1 MQIKFATA
9 ATIACGLF
17 ACATSHAQE
26 AAPATQYSVGLK
38 AWDASWSSYLPA
50 TAAGVNASGK
60 PVTATSVDSVD
71 GDRRTNFIPQ
81 IAVRRGNY
89 FVSGSYGKYD
99 ADFHVGASTVAT
111 GPATTLITS
120 RTDHF
125 MRKESDLTAGYFI
138 TPEVAL
144 TIGFKYAKEYRDI
157 SLGIAPQ
164 ATPLLDDTVAGVVAG
179 FVGSFPI
186 KGALRLYTQAAY
198 GPGRYKSTFADSAM
212 PSVSGNATYLIA
224 EFGVA
229 YPLYPAHDGFPA
241 LNGALGYRTQT
252 FKSTSNDTS
261 FNESRKLRDV
271 RDGVVL
277 SVTATF

>member
-1 MQIKFATA
+1 MKIKFATA

-17 ACATSHAQE
+17 ACATSYAQE
-26 AAPATQYSVGLK
+26 AAPTTQYSVGFK
-38 AWDASWSSYLPA
+38 AWSASWSSYLPA
-50 TAAGVNASGK
+50 TVAGANASGQ
-60 PVTATSVDSVD
+60 PVTATSIDSVD
-71 GDRRTNFIPQ
+71 GDRRTNFIPLV
-81 IAVRRGNY
+81 AVRRGNY

-99 ADFHVGASTVAT
+99 ADFHVGASTVAVA
-111 GPATTLITS
+111 PATTLITS

-144 TIGFKYAKEYRDI
+144 TLGFKYAKEYRDI

-164 ATPLLDDTVAGVVAG
+164 STPLLDDKVTGFLAG

-186 KGALRLYTQAAY
+186 MGALRLYSQAAY
-198 GPGRYKSTFADSAM
+198 GPARYKSTFADPAT
-212 PSVSGNATYLIA
+212 PSVSGNASYFIA
-224 EFGVA
+224 EFGVT
-229 YPLYPAHDGFPA
+229 YPLYPAHDRFPA

-252 FKSTSNDTS
+252 VKSTSNDAS

-271 RDGVVL
+271 RDGLVL